1 LAATELRADR
11 EIVLEAVRQYWRALV
26 FATEELR
33 ADREFVLEVAKH
45 GRDALVFAAVELRA
59 DREIVLEA
67 VKRNGHALEFAAEE
81 LRADPEVVLEAVKQ
95 DRGAI
100 VYAAEELRLA
110 TRVVQLV
117 AESAGADVSVRCL
130 SMGGEEM
137 AVLQCAPELAARKL
151 VGKIKTAL
159 PLGLG
164 RLVLVLPDGSRLD
177 VDDLDAEALE
187 PLQNLLGEI
196 RARKKKRSNGGD
208 A

>member
-1 LAATELRADR
+1 MFAAAELRADR
-11 EIVLEAVRQYWRALV
+11 EM
-26 FATEELR
+26 
-33 ADREFVLEVAKH
+33 
-45 GRDALVFAAVELRA
+45 
-59 DREIVLEA
+59 VLEA
-67 VKRNGHALEFAAEE
+67 VKRNGHALEDAAEE
-81 LRADPEVVLEAVKQ
+81 LRADREVVLEAVKQ
-95 DRGAI
+95 DRWAI
-100 VYAAEELRLA
+100 VHAAEELRLA

-151 VGKIKTAL
+151 VRKIKTTL

-164 RLVLVLPDGSRLD
+164 CIVLVLPDGSRLD
-177 VDDLDAEALE
+177 VYDLHAEALV

-196 RARKKKRSNGGD
+196 RARKRRRSNGGE

>member
-1 LAATELRADR
+1 MLA
-11 EIVLEAVRQYWRALV
+11 AVRQYWRALV

-130 SMGGEEM
+130 SMGGEEVAVLRCGAVLTWTIWTRKRLSRCRIFWERFARGRRNAPM
-137 AVLQCAPELAARKL
+137 AVMREGRGGAPIHILLWAGAD
-151 VGKIKTAL
+151 L
-159 PLGLG
+159 P
-164 RLVLVLPDGSRLD
+164 P
-177 VDDLDAEALE
+177 
-187 PLQNLLGEI
+187 
-196 RARKKKRSNGGD
+196 
-208 A
+208 